1 MAGGFV
7 VIAGASRHE
16 ECGWS
21 NLWLRVLSLM
31 GGLFLE
37 RTRQLIVHA
46 GAIQTE
52 AGAILFSGPSYVG
65 KSTLAL
71 CAWQAGMTLLGD
83 DRLLYHPGTAMVS
96 AFPKPL
102 KPRVDSVLPNDD
114 SDGSRQF
121 LGRLENEGHLVIPR
135 SLAGMTPLDE
145 RVPVH
150 RVFFLERS
158 QSSSS
163 DLRPLTAAEAL
174 PRWMNQMMLSQSHAV
189 LSTLP
194 ALEQWAKAGRVHGL
208 RIGVHDIPC
217 GYDNLVE
224 PTARCEVSQHESDGH
239 GYRLCPSYAV
249 RMMAKWGSRCSG
261 TCLLSA
267 SGLPRLP
274 TLMPSDEALMSGES
288 V

>member
-1 MAGGFV
+1 MRDPSRVGSCGGRDALWSAAWSDVTLYLSLAYPGMATSLSALTGLALSRVPGSGPADIVIGAGVAGGFV
-7 VIAGASRHE
+7 VIAGVFRYEVS
-16 ECGWS
+16 GLS
-21 NLWLRVLSLM
+21 DLWLRVISLM

-46 GAIQTE
+46 GAIRTD

-83 DRLLYHPGTAMVS
+83 DRLMYHPGTAMVS

-102 KPRVDSVLPNDD
+102 KPRVDSVSPNDD

-145 RVPVH
+145 SVPVY
-150 RVFFLERS
+150 RVFFLDRS
-158 QSSSS
+158 RSSSS
-163 DLRPLTAAEAL
+163 DLRLLTAAEAL
-174 PRWMNQMMLSQSHAV
+174 PRWMNQMMLSQSHTV

-194 ALEQWAKAGRVHGL
+194 ALEKWAKAGRVHGL
-208 RIGVHDIPC
+208 RIGVHDIQRA
-217 GYDNLVE
+217 L
-224 PTARCEVSQHESDGH
+224 Q
-239 GYRLCPSYAV
+239 L
-249 RMMAKWGSRCSG
+249 M
-261 TCLLSA
+261 LS
-267 SGLPRLP
+267 
-274 TLMPSDEALMSGES
+274 
-288 V
+288 VK